1 MKLFLC
7 EKPSQGR
14 DIAKVL
20 GATQKGEGYLS
31 TADGTI
37 VVTWARGHLVEQFSP
52 EQYDPALKAWR
63 LDTLPI
69 IPSQWQVSPKP
80 DAKKEYK
87 TVMTLLK
94 KARTVLMNPLMIFI
108 KIIKLR

>member
-37 VVTWARGHLVEQFSP
+37 VVTWARGHLVEHFSP

-69 IPSQWQVSPKP
+69 IPSQWQVSLNLMQKKNIKP
-80 DAKKEYK
+80 
-87 TVMTLLK
+87 
-94 KARTVLMNPLMIFI
+94 
-108 KIIKLR
+108 